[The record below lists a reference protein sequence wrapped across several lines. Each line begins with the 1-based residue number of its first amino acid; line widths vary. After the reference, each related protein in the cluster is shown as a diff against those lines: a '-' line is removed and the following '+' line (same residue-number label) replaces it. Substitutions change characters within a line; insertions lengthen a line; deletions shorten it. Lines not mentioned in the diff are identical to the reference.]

1 MLFYFVISSFM
12 RIFADNL
19 GHCAPFGFKLVKIFK
34 NEKET
39 I

>member
-19 GHCAPFGFKLVKIFK
+19 GHCPFGFKLVKIFK

>member
-19 GHCAPFGFKLVKIFK
+19 GYCALWFKLVKILK
-34 NEKET
+34 
-39 I
+39 

>member
-1 MLFYFVISSFM
+1 MQFYFVISSFM

-19 GHCAPFGFKLVKIFK
+19 GYCALFGFKLVKIFK

>member
-19 GHCAPFGFKLVKIFK
+19 GHCALLVKLVKIFK